1 MGDDGG
7 RPRPGDYAWWSA
19 RRPAAPPA
27 ARRGRPSADLGRV
40 VAEALELV
48 DEVGVAAFTM
58 RMLAD
63 RLNSGT
69 ATLYRHF
76 AGKEEILVQVLD
88 QVLGEVEVA
97 EADIATR
104 SWQEAITLAS
114 AEFYLVLRK
123 HPNVLPLLVSQITVG
138 PNGLANRE
146 RVLGLLLAHGFG
158 PDLAARAF
166 LALAHYV
173 VGFAIQQHS
182 PGVADYDSVDRH
194 GFYDSLDARAFAAV
208 TTTAPFL
215 RGRSLDEEFHFGL
228 TLLLIG
234 LEHLRSRSADPG

>member
-1 MGDDGG
+1 
-7 RPRPGDYAWWSA
+7 
-19 RRPAAPPA
+19 
-27 ARRGRPSADLGRV
+27 
-40 VAEALELV
+40 VAEALALV
-48 DEVGVAAFTM
+48 DEVGVPAFTM
-58 RMLAD
+58 RVLAD

-76 AGKEEILVQVLD
+76 ASKEEIMVHVLD
-88 QVLGEVEVA
+88 LVLGEVEVA

-114 AEFYLVLRK
+114 GEFYLALRK
-123 HPNVLPLLVSQITVG
+123 HPNVLPLLVSQIAVG

-146 RVLGLLLAHGFG
+146 RVLGLLLAHGFS

-166 LALAHYV
+166 LAIGHYV

-182 PGVADYDSVDRH
+182 PGVADPDAEDLR
-194 GFYDSLDARAFAAV
+194 GFYDSLDARTFAAV

-228 TLLLIG
+228 RLLLIG
-234 LEHLRSRSADPG
+234 LDDLQSRSTDPA